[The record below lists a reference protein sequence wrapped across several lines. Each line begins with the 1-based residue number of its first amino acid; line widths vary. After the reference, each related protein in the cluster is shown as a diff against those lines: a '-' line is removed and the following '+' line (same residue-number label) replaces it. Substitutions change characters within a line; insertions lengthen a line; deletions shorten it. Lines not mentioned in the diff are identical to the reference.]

1 MNTDKSFIS
10 LLISIFLA
18 GVLSGCTSAE
28 YKSES
33 KLPPYA
39 RSAPIQTPEIF
50 GPEVIST
57 KSAEFATT
65 FSPDG
70 ETVYFNQWIGLNEDD
85 PILRIVRSRY
95 LNGEWS
101 PPEAVSFS
109 DGSHRDI
116 DPFLTHDGKRLY
128 FSSNRPVD
136 EADQENDYNT
146 WYVEQTDTGWS
157 APVNPGAP
165 LNEDLSEVFV
175 SVTKTGTIYFSARDG
190 ARHIYRAEEINGVY
204 QQPEKVTLG
213 LPDSISIGNPMIA
226 ADESF
231 LIISTQ
237 MLGGE
242 GSSDLFW
249 CPRDENGIWGEIK
262 NLGPRINSAYREFAP
277 SISPDGQYLFFTSER
292 PGLAEA
298 VESGRPPGD
307 IYQISLSAIL
317 K

>member
-1 MNTDKSFIS
+1 MNTNKFIPSF
-10 LLISIFLA
+10 LIAILFAGLLA
-18 GVLSGCTSAE
+18 GCTNSNHE
-28 YKSES
+28 IED

-39 RSAPIQTPEIF
+39 RSEIINSPEIF
-50 GPEVIST
+50 GPGVIST
-57 KSAEFATT
+57 KAAEFAST

-70 ETVYFNQWIGLNEDD
+70 ETVYFNQWIGLNEDN
-85 PILRIVRSRY
+85 PVLRIVSSTYR
-95 LNGEWS
+95 NGEWS
-101 PPEAVSFS
+101 TPSDLSFS

-116 DPFLTHDGKRLY
+116 DPFISHDGKRLY

-136 EADQENDYNT
+136 ETDQDNDYNT
-146 WYVEQTDTGWS
+146 WYVDRTDSGWG

-165 LNEDLSEVFV
+165 LNGDLSEVFV
-175 SVTKTGTIYFSARDG
+175 SVTTAGAIYFSARDG
-190 ARHIYRAEEINGVY
+190 ARHIYRAEEIAGEY

-226 ADESF
+226 PDESF

-242 GSSDLFW
+242 GSSDLFI
-249 CPRDENGIWGEIK
+249 CFRDANGNWGEIK
-262 NLGPRINSAYREFAP
+262 NLGSAVNSAYREFAP

-292 PGLAEA
+292 PGIAEA
-298 VESGRPPGD
+298 VDSGRPPGD

-317 K
+317 P